1 MIRNIIFDFGAVLLD
16 WDPRHLYVPYF
27 GDAAKAEW
35 FLTEICPYS
44 WNTEADAGR
53 LTAEMTEER
62 VAMFPEWE
70 KEIRMYYGR
79 WIEMM
84 GGQIPG
90 MEALVRDLKA
100 RGYGLYGLT
109 NWSRETF
116 PLVRDRYPVLGLLDG
131 MVVSGEEMTAKP
143 GPALYRILLE
153 RYGLQAD
160 ECVFIDDNPANT
172 AGGEAVGIRG
182 LVFRDADQVRL
193 ALDNLLLERS
203 DAESFGGNAPRH

>member
-62 VAMFPEWE
+62 VALFPEWE

-84 GGQIPG
+84 GGQVPG
-90 MEALVRDLKA
+90 MEDLVRDLKK

-153 RYGLQAD
+153 RYGLRAD
-160 ECVFIDDNPANT
+160 ECLFIDDNPVNI

-182 LVFRDADQVRL
+182 LVFRNAEQVRS
-193 ALDNLLLERS
+193 ALDNLL
-203 DAESFGGNAPRH
+203 

>member
-27 GDAAKAEW
+27 GAAAKAEW

-62 VAMFPEWE
+62 VALFPEWE

-84 GGQIPG
+84 GGQVPG
-90 MEALVRDLKA
+90 MEALVRDLKK

-143 GPALYRILLE
+143 GPGLYRILLE
-153 RYGLQAD
+153 RFGLRAE
-160 ECVFIDDNPANT
+160 ECLFIDDNPVNI

-182 LVFRDADQVRL
+182 LVFRDAEQVRSDL
-193 ALDNLLLERS
+193 KKNL
-203 DAESFGGNAPRH
+203 G

>member
-62 VAMFPEWE
+62 VALFPEWE

-90 MEALVRDLKA
+90 MEALARDLKA
-100 RGYGLYGLT
+100 RGYSLYGLT

-116 PLVRDRYPVLGLLDG
+116 PLVRDRYPVLRLLDG

-160 ECVFIDDNPANT
+160 ECVFIDDNPVNT
-172 AGGEAVGIRG
+172 AGGEALGIRG

-193 ALDNLLLERS
+193 ALDNLLSERN
-203 DAESFGGNAPRH
+203 DAGGFGGNAPRH